1 MATKTLKSTAR
12 KVNGMSAKTAAVRK
26 AMDKNIAKNGAKR
39 AAKAGKAGP
48 AGLAKLFPMNEAARK
63 EAAKTKPT
71 PAGVKP
77 IAQAAAAEARAFLA
91 KLDGPKSGPSPATLG
106 AAAAKADDIKAEIE
120 ALRAKGKATS
130 SQAARNKLAKARRA
144 LEATLAA
151 LPKPT
156 KATKPA
162 KASKQAAAEPKPMT
176 GSKATIADMMRR
188 PNGATEAEVCK
199 KLGWQAAGATIS
211 RVIKLLP
218 AGSVTKTKG
227 EDGKTRYIAA

>member
-1 MATKTLKSTAR
+1 MATKTLKSAAR

-26 AMDKNIAKNGAKR
+26 AMDKNIAKNEAKR
-39 AAKAGKAGP
+39 AAKTARTGKAGP

-63 EAAKTKPT
+63 EAAKAKP
-71 PAGVKP
+71 A
-77 IAQAAAAEARAFLA
+77 
-91 KLDGPKSGPSPATLG
+91 SGPSPATLG
-106 AAAAKADDIKAEIE
+106 AAAAKADDLKAQIE
-120 ALRAKGKATS
+120 ALRAKGRATGLQS
-130 SQAARNKLAKARRA
+130 ERNKLAKARRE

-151 LPKPT
+151 LPKAP
-156 KATKPA
+156 KAAKPA
-162 KASKQAAAEPKPMT
+162 KASKQAETKPMT

>member
-12 KVNGMSAKTAAVRK
+12 KVKAAPAVRK
-26 AMDKNIAKNGAKR
+26 
-39 AAKAGKAGP
+39 GKAGP
-48 AGLAKLFPMNEAARK
+48 AGLAKLFPMNATARK
-63 EAAKTKPT
+63 EAAKSKPT

-106 AAAAKADDIKAEIE
+106 AAAAKADDIKAQIE

-130 SQAARNKLAKARRA
+130 SQAARNKLAKARRE
-144 LEATLAA
+144 LEATLAE
-151 LPKPT
+151 LPKP
-156 KATKPA
+156 AKPA
-162 KASKQAAAEPKPMT
+162 KAAAKASKKAAAGETKPMT